1 MSQEQ
6 EEQIITVLK
15 EVYSI
20 WTGVM
25 EAMITAFIIGGIQ
38 GGVGAYAQA
47 KQENFNNQQN
57 NQIQ

>member
-20 WTGVM
+20 WTGVK
-25 EAMITAFIIGGIQ
+25 EAMITAFIIGGI
-38 GGVGAYAQA
+38 
-47 KQENFNNQQN
+47 
-57 NQIQ
+57 